1 MEIPVSFKLL
11 LFWKNIFNKKV
22 ENPMIEIS
30 KEGQGVSSILFFL
43 PEKKEDAKIAN
54 YLVKLENPLP
64 GCKIG
69 LFCSKKSKAFYPNSS
84 NVKFFT
90 YEDSDLN
97 YFETINSIALID
109 QINSTKYD
117 AIVDLNTDFCP
128 ASTMLALE
136 LDAPLKIGF
145 DSAVA
150 RKIYTITLERKENA
164 FLEGYFSRILGILG
178 VSI

>member
-1 MEIPVSFKLL
+1 
-11 LFWKNIFNKKV
+11 
-22 ENPMIEIS
+22 
-30 KEGQGVSSILFFL
+30 
-43 PEKKEDAKIAN
+43 
-54 YLVKLENPLP
+54 LP

-69 LFCSKKSKAFYPNSS
+69 LFCSKKSKAFYPHSS

-97 YFETINSIALID
+97 YFDTINSIALID
-109 QINSTKYD
+109 QISSTKYD
-117 AIVDLNTDFCP
+117 AIVDLNTDFC
-128 ASTMLALE
+128 ATSTMLALE

-145 DSAVA
+145 DSAIA